1 MSKKEKQLY
10 CKVGQA
16 VCNIAGA
23 LLIFAVP
30 IAISGLAEF
39 ICNIIL

>member
-1 MSKKEKQLY
+1 MSKREKQLY

-16 VCNIAGA
+16 VCNVTGA
-23 LLIFAVP
+23 LLFVTAPVVL
-30 IAISGLAEF
+30 SGLAEF

>member
-16 VCNIAGA
+16 VCNIT
-23 LLIFAVP
+23 LML
-30 IAISGLAEF
+30 AISSVYAFMLVYYL
-39 ICNIIL
+39 IH

>member
-16 VCNIAGA
+16 VCNLTLMLA
-23 LLIFAVP
+23 LSSVYAFIFVYAMVH
-30 IAISGLAEF
+30 
-39 ICNIIL
+39 

>member
-1 MSKKEKQLY
+1 MSKREKQLY

-16 VCNIAGA
+16 VCNLAGA
-23 LLIFAVP
+23 LLFVTAP
-30 IAISGLAEF
+30 IVFSGLAEF

>member
-1 MSKKEKQLY
+1 MSKREKQLY

-16 VCNIAGA
+16 VCNLAGA
-23 LLIFAVP
+23 LLFFVVP
-30 IAISGLAEF
+30 IAISGLAEC

>member
-1 MSKKEKQLY
+1 MSKREKQLY

-16 VCNIAGA
+16 ACNLAGA
-23 LLIFAVP
+23 LLFVTAPVVL
-30 IAISGLAEF
+30 SGLAES